1 MGLKV
6 VLLLHWG
13 CFLGFLSLLYFGIVG
28 WICLFVVFVD
38 LDPDC
43 FFVFFILGLWWR
55 FLFWLSF
62 VVFLVLAWLLFW
74 IEFVVFCLR
83 G

>member
-1 MGLKV
+1 M
-6 VLLLHWG
+6 
-13 CFLGFLSLLYFGIVG
+13 LYFGIVG

-55 FLFWLSF
+55 FF
-62 VVFLVLAWLLFW
+62 FLVEFCGFFGVGVVVILDRVCCFLFKRVSFYC
-74 IEFVVFCLR
+74 FVLWFL
-83 G
+83 